1 MEYVI
6 DVNQLEAVPRDHSDN
21 KHIVRR
27 QDLKVGLISVR
38 PHDELAV
45 HSHER
50 EDQFYYVL
58 EGEGIVRM
66 DGQDYALRPGTA
78 VTIPP
83 GVPHGVRNPNDVPLR
98 YLDVFVNWNK

>member
-6 DVNQLEAVPRDHSDN
+6 DVSQVEAVPREHSDN
-21 KHIVRR
+21 QHIVRR
-27 QDLKVGLISVR
+27 DDFKVGLISVR
-38 PHDELAV
+38 PHDELPV

-66 DGQDYALRPGTA
+66 GDQDLPIKPGFA
-78 VTIPP
+78 VAIPP
-83 GVPHGVRNPNDVPLR
+83 GIPHGVRNPNSVPLR
-98 YLDVFVNWNK
+98 YLDVFVNWKK